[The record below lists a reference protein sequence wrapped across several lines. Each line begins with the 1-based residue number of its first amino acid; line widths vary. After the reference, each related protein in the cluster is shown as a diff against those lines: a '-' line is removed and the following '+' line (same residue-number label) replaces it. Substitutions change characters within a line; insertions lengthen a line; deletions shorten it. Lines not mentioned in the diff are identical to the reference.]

1 MSKGFNSIAISSIQ
15 IYDHKAIQRVPA
27 AVYPIVIFLKKIII
41 HHPNLLPA
49 FHDRY
54 VFGN

>member
-15 IYDHKAIQRVPA
+15 IHDHKAIQRVPA
-27 AVYPIVIFLKKIII
+27 AVGPIVIFLKKIIM
-41 HHPNLLPA
+41 HHLNLLPA